1 MAAAAP
7 VDTGEGNEALQTVAP
22 KAPVTYERPV
32 STHNLGIRKP
42 RTSSPFSSSDE
53 TRLAQSS
60 YIFLQHCSSLC

>member
-42 RTSSPFSSSDE
+42 RTSS
-53 TRLAQSS
+53 L
-60 YIFLQHCSSLC
+60 LLL